1 MTVPDSISC
10 HGHSPGIVNV
20 SVFIV
25 ALLSSFYACSELTNE
40 NLSACLVLFS
50 VWASKVFNYCENGAK
65 DAWTSV
71 WKSVRPGGWCGMA
84 RWGASGVISPN
95 FVPPPSSPLLCSSSP
110 RQSLPAPSRM
120 NGGSPGFSGQSFSFK
135 MVGKYTCVHLRQSE
149 APLFDISLVEYLLV
163 CKMTQYSNDL

>member
-1 MTVPDSISC
+1 MWVYFGDIPTFPS
-10 HGHSPGIVNV
+10 HNP
-20 SVFIV
+20 
-25 ALLSSFYACSELTNE
+25 FYANDQFTEQSSSYLFTLVQSSPIK
-40 NLSACLVLFS
+40 NLSACLVSFF

-65 DAWTSV
+65 DAWTWV

-95 FVPPPSSPLLCSSSP
+95 FGPAPSSPLLCSSSP

-135 MVGKYTCVHLRQSE
+135 MVRKYTCVHKTVRGS
-149 APLFDISLVEYLLV
+149 FVCYFFGRISSGLQDD
-163 CKMTQYSNDL
+163 TI